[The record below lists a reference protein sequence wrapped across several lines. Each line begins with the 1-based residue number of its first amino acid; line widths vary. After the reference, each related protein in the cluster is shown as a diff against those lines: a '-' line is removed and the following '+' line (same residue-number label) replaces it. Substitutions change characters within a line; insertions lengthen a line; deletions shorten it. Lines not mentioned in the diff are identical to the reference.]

1 MSCENTIRPVCIGH
15 SLPRQMERK
24 MAQIYDR
31 FQIENS
37 HCLSQHIVDT
47 ALTRFSEALN
57 RTVVTN
63 NSLED
68 RTR

>member
-1 MSCENTIRPVCIGH
+1 
-15 SLPRQMERK
+15 

-57 RTVVTN
+57 RTVVTT
-63 NSLED
+63 SIKYRYFGSSAESVGREPVLAEGHRGSD
-68 RTR
+68 V